1 MLGGKAIRP
10 ISFILE
16 ESVLVQTVYWHRQ
29 SASGMR
35 DET

>member
-10 ISFILE
+10 ASFILE

-29 SASGMR
+29 PASGMR